1 MKKTLLCLCLAC
13 LLAASMILPASAAFS
28 DVPAGAWYA
37 GDVSDVQKYDVIV
50 GVGDN
55 RFDPN
60 GTLTLAQAVSMAVRV
75 EAGGD
80 RNIPRR
86 GNASPWYQPYADYA
100 ANNGICRA
108 GEFGDYNAPC
118 SRLTMATLFYRVF
131 PKSTEKARNDV
142 TLLPDVENNEKN
154 APVFYLYRQGVLTG
168 NDRIGTFEPQR
179 SITRAETAAILNR
192 VLDASRRKTFRLDMA
207 ALLGARMTN
216 GAVWEAPTGT
226 TVSYDPDR
234 NLTDSR
240 SYRLALAFLPDGSLC
255 GTFFLDQ
262 SGDIIRCRGTWKLT
276 DDALTLDCSWDFGD
290 DVVYTYEVQAS
301 DDALLLTQ
309 TSDQGIQLDDRKG
322 TLLVFRTETTYP
334 RPWGTTAES
343 MQDYVDS
350 TWGLDLGL

>member
-37 GDVSDVQKYDVIV
+37 GDVSDVQKYGVIV

-60 GTLTLAQAVSMAVRV
+60 GTLTLAQAVTMAVRV

-168 NDRIGTFEPQR
+168 NDTLGTFEPQR

-192 VLDASRRKTFRLDMA
+192 VLDASKRKTFRLDLQA
-207 ALLGARMTN
+207 QQRSLLTN
-216 GAVWEAPTGT
+216 GAVGEAPT
-226 TVSYDPDR
+226 SSSARRDPDG
-234 NLTDSR
+234 TVTETR
-240 SYRLALAFLPDGSLC
+240 SYRAAFAFLPDGKLC

-262 SGDIIRCRGTWKLT
+262 PGDIIRCRGTWKLT
-276 DDALTLDCSWDFGD
+276 DDGLTLDCKWDFGD
-290 DVVYTYEVQAS
+290 DAVYTYEVQTS
-301 DDALLLTQ
+301 GDALLLTQ
-309 TSDQGIQLDDRKG
+309 TSDRGIQLDDQKG
-322 TLLVFRTETTYP
+322 TSLVFRTETPYP